1 VTSVPLI
8 RASNLL
14 HFYNHLKKIGS
25 PVDRYLEQARLP
37 LCSVYHPE
45 ALIPLYPVMTF
56 VEQGTYRENNPLLG
70 VWVGQ
75 NTQVSELGILGTL
88 LYQSLTLYDLLKTLE
103 RSLKYFSSGEKF
115 WVRREGDRVWLHNS
129 FGNVSHRGAQQG
141 RVYAVLLYLKLIQ
154 LFVEPGWHP
163 LEIHLEIGPIKEL
176 LEVKEFAGAQIYFN
190 QPNSAIV
197 FEKAL
202 LSNPL
207 RQTRQMNLS
216 SQEYQCWRTSAPALD
231 FVGSLRQT
239 IQLFLQA
246 GNADIEQVAEASGL
260 SVRSL
265 QRRLAEKNLSYSR
278 VVDQVRFDQAIA
290 LLNQLDLQIVDIA
303 FELGYA
309 DAANF
314 TRAFKRWTGVSP
326 REFRLTQRNIIT
338 G

>member
-1 VTSVPLI
+1 MTTVPLI
-8 RASNLL
+8 RANTLL
-14 HFYNHLKKIGS
+14 HFYNYLKEMGS

-37 LCSVYHPE
+37 LCSVYNPE
-45 ALIPLYPVMTF
+45 ALVPLYQVMNF
-56 VEQGTYRENNPLLG
+56 IEQGAFRENNPLLG

-75 NTQVSELGILGTL
+75 STQISELGILGTL

-103 RSLKYFSSGEKF
+103 RSLRYFSSGEKF

-129 FGNVSHRGAQQG
+129 FGNVPYRGAHQG
-141 RVYAVLLYLKLIQ
+141 RVYAVLLYLKVIQ
-154 LFVEPGWHP
+154 LFVNPGWHP
-163 LEIHLEIGPIKEL
+163 LAIHLELAPSKAL
-176 LEVKEFAGAQIYFN
+176 LEIEEFAGTQVHFN
-190 QPNSAIV
+190 QPSSAIV
-197 FEKAL
+197 FEKSL
-202 LSNPL
+202 LSNPF
-207 RQTRQMNLS
+207 RQTRQMNLLP
-216 SQEYQCWRTSAPALD
+216 QEYQCWRTSAPALD

-265 QRRLAEKNLSYSR
+265 QRRLAMENLSHSR
-278 VVDQVRFDQAIA
+278 VVDQVRFDGAIA
-290 LLNQLDLQIVDIA
+290 LLHQLDLQIVDVA
-303 FELGYA
+303 LELGYT

-326 REFRLTQRNIIT
+326 REFRQSQRNTIA